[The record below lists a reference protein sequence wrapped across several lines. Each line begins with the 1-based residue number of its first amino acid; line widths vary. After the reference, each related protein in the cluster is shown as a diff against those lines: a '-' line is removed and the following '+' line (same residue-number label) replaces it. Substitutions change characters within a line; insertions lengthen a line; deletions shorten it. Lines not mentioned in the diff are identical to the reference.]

1 MAYSYFINR
10 TGLMTYQV
18 IDRNDG
24 TVLETWP
31 TLKEAEQAC
40 AEICVRWGQGEAYVK
55 AA

>member
-1 MAYSYFINR
+1 MYSYCINR

-40 AEICVRWGQGEAYVK
+40 AEICARWGKGEAYVK